1 MPKLADQVT
10 AVVVVPVTVT
20 VNCCVPPEATVAEV
34 GEMVTATDVDG
45 GVMVTVALADFVV
58 SAWLVALTV
67 TVVVVVTVGAVKRP
81 ALEIVPA
88 LVDHVTAVFVE
99 PVTVALNCWVPP
111 DATVVEVGEM
121 EMETD
126 MVLPPV
132 LAKPVMA
139 RRSAA
144 VVS

>member
-1 MPKLADQVT
+1 VPKLADQVT

-67 TVVVVVTVGAVKRP
+67 TVVVVVAVGAVKRP
-81 ALEIVPA
+81 VLEIVPA
-88 LVDHVTAVFVE
+88 LVDHVTAVLVE

>member
-1 MPKLADQVT
+1 
-10 AVVVVPVTVT
+10 VTVS
-20 VNCCVPPEATVAEV
+20 VNCFVPPEATVAEV

-81 ALEIVPA
+81 ALEIMPP

-99 PVTVALNCWVPP
+99 PATVALNCWVPP
-111 DATVVEVGEM
+111 DGTVANVGEM
-121 EMETD
+121 EMET
-126 MVLPPV
+126 VLPPV
-132 LAKPVMA
+132 LARPVMA